1 MDPFFYERT
10 CAYAECQQPFR
21 TRSCHK
27 RYCSE
32 TCWFRANAAKRR
44 APRYPRWTPQ
54 EIAQL
59 RELAGQF
66 SPAEIVQRLGR
77 TPAAVKARAHA
88 LKISLILHGERHPGA
103 KYSDLMVELARR
115 MHDEGLK
122 PRAIARVLDI
132 PEGSVKSYVYY
143 KARLGNCPERW

>member
-1 MDPFFYERT
+1 MDPFFYERR
-10 CAYAECQQPFR
+10 CAYTECQQPFR

-27 RYCSE
+27 RYCSDE
-32 TCWFRANAAKRR
+32 CWFRSRAAKRR
-44 APRYPRWTPQ
+44 PPRYPRWTQQ

-59 RELAGQF
+59 RELAGQI
-66 SPAEIVQRLGR
+66 SPAEIAQQLGR
-77 TPAAVKARAHA
+77 TPAAVKARARN
-88 LKISLILHGERHPGA
+88 LRINLIVHGERHPRA

-122 PRAIARVLDI
+122 PRAISRVLDI

-143 KARLGNCPERW
+143 KARLGPCVERR